1 MAKKVLMFIIFFVLI
16 NYLLRPDEDELEED
30 DLELPELLEL
40 PTLELL
46 DTDEPLLL
54 REVELLLL
62 VGVLLRT
69 LLDFVDEE
77 GAL

>member
-1 MAKKVLMFIIFFVLI
+1 MFIIFFVLI